1 MTRYHILSERSR
13 LTIAGRSS
21 VHGIRLTADG
31 VEGWLDLLLED
42 GGIDLLTATGA
53 QLSVPVR
60 RFRSGNPL
68 EDRELRRRV
77 DARRFPSVDATLT
90 NLAPTGSVG
99 RYHATGD
106 ITFHGVTRAHE
117 GDVTLTALGDDRVR
131 VQGRTTVDIRP
142 FGVEP
147 PRLLGLRVEPEVE
160 VALDVVANEDV

>member
-1 MTRYHILSERSR
+1 MTRYRIVPERSR

-42 GGIDLLTATGA
+42 AGIDLSTATGG
-53 QLSVPVR
+53 QLSVPVG
-60 RFRSGNPL
+60 RFRSGNSL

-90 NLAPTGSVG
+90 NLAPTGSAG
-99 RYHATGD
+99 RHHAAGD

-117 GDVTLTALGDDRVR
+117 GEVSLTALDDDRVR
-131 VQGRTTVDIRP
+131 VEGRTTVDVRP

-160 VALDVVANEDV
+160 VTLEVVATAAG